1 LQPILKIDL
10 TRGVS
15 EPWQIPAK
23 WQEQYL
29 GGASLAA
36 RILYNSLTR
45 ELEPFSPQ
53 APLLYLTGPLT
64 GTLGPSVGRF
74 VVCGKSPLTGIWA
87 ESNCGGFW
95 GAELRFT
102 GYDGLWITGKSEKP
116 VYLWVNDGRVEI
128 RDASLLWGGET
139 YATQEAVKT
148 ELGDPRARV
157 LVIGPAAERGVLFA
171 GMFCDHGRTAG
182 RTGLGAVMGSKNLKA
197 IAVRGSGKPPLAE
210 PERYAVARARANRDL
225 KEDNQAQVL
234 HDLGTSG
241 VADYSEYIGAMPVKY
256 YHRGSFPE
264 VDKISGSTM
273 AETILVG
280 KSACHGCVIACG
292 RVVELETGKRQK
304 GPEYET
310 VEIFGPNLLHADLRA
325 VTRLGDLCDR
335 YGFDTISA
343 GNTIGLAF
351 HLFEMG
357 IITEK
362 DTDGLT
368 LAWGDG
374 KVIEELV
381 HKIGRQE
388 GIGVLLGKGSRIFGR
403 HFGAE
408 EEAVQVNGL
417 EVACHD
423 PRGASGMALTYA
435 TSPRGACH
443 NQSDY
448 FFVDWGHSLPE
459 LGIEAFDRHG
469 GSEKSASVALHQNWR
484 TINNA
489 LVMCHFAVI
498 PSESVVELVN
508 AAGGWKMTLADLLSA
523 GERGWN
529 LKRAINIRLGLTGAD
544 DRLPK
549 ALLEPVPDGNSAGFV
564 PDFAAM
570 LSAYYQARGWDPVT
584 GKPTLERMNAL
595 GMPEIASDLWA

>member
-1 LQPILKIDL
+1 MQPILKIDL
-10 TRGVS
+10 THGS
-15 EPWQIPAK
+15 IESWQIPTK

-36 RILYNSLTR
+36 RILYDSLTR
-45 ELEPFSPQ
+45 ELDPFSPE
-53 APLLYLTGPLT
+53 APLLYLTGPLS

-95 GAELRFT
+95 GPELRFS
-102 GYDGLWITGKSEKP
+102 GYDGLWITGKAERP
-116 VYLWVNDGRVEI
+116 VYLWLNDGQIEI
-128 RDASLLWGGET
+128 RDASPLWGKET
-139 YATQEAVKT
+139 YTTQDAVKT
-148 ELGDPRARV
+148 ELGNPRARV
-157 LVIGPAAERGVLFA
+157 LVIGPAGEQGVLYA

-210 PERYAVARARANRDL
+210 PDRYAVARARANRDL

-292 RVVELETGKRQK
+292 RVVELEAGKRQK

-310 VEIFGPNLLHADLRA
+310 VEIFGPNLLHADLKA

-351 HLFEMG
+351 HLFEKG
-357 IITEK
+357 VITEK
-362 DTDGLT
+362 DMDGLT
-368 LAWGDG
+368 LN
-374 KVIEELV
+374 V
-381 HKIGRQE
+381 GRWN
-388 GIGVLLGKGSRIFGR
+388 S
-403 HFGAE
+403 H
-408 EEAVQVNGL
+408 
-417 EVACHD
+417 
-423 PRGASGMALTYA
+423 RGA
-435 TSPRGACH
+435 GA
-443 NQSDY
+443 
-448 FFVDWGHSLPE
+448 
-459 LGIEAFDRHG
+459 
-469 GSEKSASVALHQNWR
+469 
-484 TINNA
+484 
-489 LVMCHFAVI
+489 
-498 PSESVVELVN
+498 
-508 AAGGWKMTLADLLSA
+508 
-523 GERGWN
+523 
-529 LKRAINIRLGLTGAD
+529 
-544 DRLPK
+544 
-549 ALLEPVPDGNSAGFV
+549 
-564 PDFAAM
+564 
-570 LSAYYQARGWDPVT
+570 
-584 GKPTLERMNAL
+584 
-595 GMPEIASDLWA
+595 